1 MEFVVVPVYYM
12 ARLIQKFDKGAMKMN
27 KWPKSIT
34 FPKIKNVHPVL
45 NTEDM
50 IEGPQLIADLVGGL
64 VRHLNGSD
72 PVGSGASFEN

>member
-1 MEFVVVPVYYM
+1 MSK
-12 ARLIQKFDKGAMKMN
+12 QS

-45 NTEDM
+45 KIEDLV
-50 IEGPQLIADLVGGL
+50 EGPQLLEDLVNEL
-64 VRHLNGSD
+64 IKHMNGSD